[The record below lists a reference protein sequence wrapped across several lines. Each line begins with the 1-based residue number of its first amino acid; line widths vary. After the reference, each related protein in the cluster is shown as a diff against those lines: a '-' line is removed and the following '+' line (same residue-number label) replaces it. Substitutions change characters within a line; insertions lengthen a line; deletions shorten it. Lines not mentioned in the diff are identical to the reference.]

1 MLDAAAT
8 AAPDPSDQQGSA
20 GTSAGGPDD
29 RRLADAARRVIRGV
43 RRTAVDDDARNR
55 AMALLSEASA
65 VLEAQVEPGPIWQ
78 TGLTSLD
85 RFDPNAPLSE
95 IFPFSPALGRRNP
108 VAPMVEVE
116 VSDDKVV
123 HGTATFTEPYGGPPF
138 DTCHGG
144 VIALVYDD
152 IVGLA
157 AMVGA
162 GGGMTARL
170 TVNYRKPTP
179 LYRPITLRAWLE
191 EHDGRKFVAR
201 GEMRLEGELLSEAD
215 GLFIQPRGFPPG
227 TSTG

>member
-1 MLDAAAT
+1 MLDAAT
-8 AAPDPSDQQGSA
+8 TSSPEPSG
-20 GTSAGGPDD
+20 AGGGSEPDD
-29 RRLADAARRVIRGV
+29 RLLADATRRVIRGV
-43 RRTAVDDDARNR
+43 RVTAVDADARNR
-55 AMALLSEASA
+55 AAALLAEAAA
-65 VLEAQVEPGPIWQ
+65 VLEAEVAPGPIWQ

-85 RFDPNAPLSE
+85 QFDPHAPLSE

-108 VAPMVEVE
+108 VAPTIEVE

-170 TVNYRKPTP
+170 TVNYRRPTP

-191 EHDGRKFVAR
+191 EHEGRKFVAR
-201 GEMRLEGELLSEAD
+201 GEMRLDGELLSEAD

-227 TSTG
+227 TTTG